1 VASGGLEGLGV
12 KVHGAPE
19 RPVGGASV
27 QGAYD
32 SDLGREST
40 EVSHSGAGSRAGS
53 RYGPE
58 LPRERVAANGRRW
71 RHVTGGGGQEW
82 PYVAWLAF

>member
-1 VASGGLEGLGV
+1 MRALNRVWLRRPRVVGARRWGGSGIRVLGLLERRSSDRGVTSSGLEGLGV

-40 EVSHSGAGSRAGS
+40 EVSHSGAG
-53 RYGPE
+53 P
-58 LPRERVAANGRRW
+58 
-71 RHVTGGGGQEW
+71 
-82 PYVAWLAF
+82 